1 MNFTKRQT
9 VNQVYYLE
17 LLERLR
23 GKEGNNPKILATT
36 HDSWTTKMHLL
47 TRHWLRGEG
56 LATKQITVLEHP
68 AYSPDQAP
76 SDFFLVSKLKQIWK
90 GRHFDDI
97 DDFRNNTMA
106 ALKVISR
113 NKFQNNLKGGLGA
126 DIVVLLP
133 MGSTLNAT
141 TVVFSNELCSNLPR
155 WVRELLLIIHVVQAG
170 RYFATNAH
178 GCFRKLQLFRE
189 C

>member
-1 MNFTKRQT
+1 VR
-9 VNQVYYLE
+9 
-17 LLERLR
+17 
-23 GKEGNNPKILATT
+23 
-36 HDSWTTKMHLL
+36 
-47 TRHWLRGEG
+47 EG

-68 AYSPDQAP
+68 AYSPDIAS
-76 SDFFLVSKLKQIWK
+76 SDFFLVSKLKQILK

-97 DDFRNNTMA
+97 DDFRNNTTA

-141 TVVFSNELCSNLPR
+141 TVVFRNELCSNLPR
-155 WVRELLLIIHVVQAG
+155 CFANIIVGPRSSSRTLL
-170 RYFATNAH
+170 RY
-178 GCFRKLQLFRE
+178 
-189 C
+189 